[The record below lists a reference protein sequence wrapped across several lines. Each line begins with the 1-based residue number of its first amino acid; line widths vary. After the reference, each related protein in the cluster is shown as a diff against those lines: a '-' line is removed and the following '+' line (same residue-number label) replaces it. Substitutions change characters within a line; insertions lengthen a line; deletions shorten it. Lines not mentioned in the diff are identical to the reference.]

1 MNYLPNRVSF
11 LSETSPP
18 PKNPKLQYCIE
29 EYVKENVLTDNNDVK
44 NAIFKASEIDIKTLP
59 KSYQL
64 LLTNSINDVNKG
76 IEHLN
81 QAFKIEKEI
90 NKNSLNYEPQLL
102 FVRNIEKD
110 IRSIEKE
117 TKEIKTLISRL
128 STNQVDEEKIL
139 QKKLTTKNIL
149 IEKYKSQIPKDWPS
163 KYKDFQS
170 LIKKEKIERSKY
182 RKLMDGSYDKIFK
195 LYTVINLKDMFF
207 KFEAKFKN
215 ISTKLEIS
223 EPSKLMEEIKLLSRE
238 LSKIPD
244 NRNIITSLNKVSRNL
259 KKKKVDYVKVKKDF
273 EKAYILYIQKSNNLK
288 IIDNKVVSELDNY
301 LKIVSTS
308 IGVRQQSKLPRE
320 LALYLANCRASHQNL
335 TLFF

>member
-1 MNYLPNRVSF
+1 
-11 LSETSPP
+11 
-18 PKNPKLQYCIE
+18 
-29 EYVKENVLTDNNDVK
+29 
-44 NAIFKASEIDIKTLP
+44 
-59 KSYQL
+59 
-64 LLTNSINDVNKG
+64 
-76 IEHLN
+76 
-81 QAFKIEKEI
+81 
-90 NKNSLNYEPQLL
+90 
-102 FVRNIEKD
+102 
-110 IRSIEKE
+110 
-117 TKEIKTLISRL
+117 
-128 STNQVDEEKIL
+128 
-139 QKKLTTKNIL
+139 
-149 IEKYKSQIPKDWPS
+149 
-163 KYKDFQS
+163 
-170 LIKKEKIERSKY
+170 
-182 RKLMDGSYDKIFK
+182 MDGSYDKIFK